1 MKTIH
6 TKQNKKSKKGPKKY
20 LLTGSIVAIFV
31 AITPYI
37 FYLYE
42 SFPETKTWETFIFT
56 YDSPYYENVQLFAYY
71 FLSKLTPLLL
81 LILWFFTCRDWWYH
95 VILIPISMYA
105 FQIFSILN
113 DDKKYID
120 ELEIYWLIPIMMII
134 IPIVYFIRIK
144 LFDKHVYG
152 IDIAKIDAELAEYE
166 RKEKEL
172 LEEYNN

>member
-1 MKTIH
+1 
-6 TKQNKKSKKGPKKY
+6 
-20 LLTGSIVAIFV
+20 
-31 AITPYI
+31 
-37 FYLYE
+37 
-42 SFPETKTWETFIFT
+42 
-56 YDSPYYENVQLFAYY
+56 
-71 FLSKLTPLLL
+71 
-81 LILWFFTCRDWWYH
+81 
-95 VILIPISMYA
+95 MYA